1 MILGSSFTE
10 GFDTLGGKIE
20 SAIVVSPALPQINLL
35 SETKMNQALQDDPT
49 LAFQKTYI
57 IPAFQ
62 KIHQALGRLARAPG
76 QKAKILLHCRRFLSP
91 LYNNLLAE
99 EYKTDT
105 VIKNSKDL
113 ENWLST

>member
-10 GFDTLGGKIE
+10 GIDTLGGKIE

-35 SETKMNQALQDDPT
+35 SETKMNQALQDNPT

-91 LYNNLLAE
+91 QYKNLLAE
-99 EYKTDT
+99 EYNTNT

-113 ENWLST
+113 ELWLST

>member
-1 MILGSSFTE
+1 
-10 GFDTLGGKIE
+10 LGGKIE

-35 SETKMNQALQDDPT
+35 SETKMNQALEHNST
-49 LAFQKTYI
+49 SAFQKTYI

-91 LYNNLLAE
+91 QYKSLLAE
-99 EYKTDT
+99 EYNTNT
-105 VIKNSKDL
+105 VLKNSNDL
-113 ENWLST
+113 EKWLST